1 MNCQGGPAVSCYTE
15 IMAPFL
21 RRLNIVAECRSAQ
34 LGLWSCPPFLFV
46 LLGGV
51 NILAMLAS
59 YALAS
64 RYIEEPE
71 LAALI
76 VIAVTA
82 VIFILGN
89 FIIHGFDKI
98 AEANRIKSEFIA
110 VVSHQLRSPLS
121 VLKWTLETLE
131 RGGAPPH
138 LVQEAGERMEILRE
152 NTERMIQ
159 LVNILLEV
167 SRIEGGRFA
176 LHREPVDLAAVTQEL
191 LHSLKPYAEAGNVV
205 LEFSNRPG
213 LPPVSA
219 DREKLKMV
227 IQNLTDN
234 AIRYTP
240 AGGRV
245 AIEVVPAGRGI
256 VEWKIADTGVGISK
270 DEQRFIFQKFYR
282 SSDAK
287 RRQAHGSGLGL
298 YIARSIIL
306 AHGGE
311 IGFSSGE
318 GKGSTFWFRLP
329 VYKT

>member
-1 MNCQGGPAVSCYTE
+1 MTA
-15 IMAPFL
+15 A
-21 RRLNIVAECRSAQ
+21 RST
-34 LGLWSCPPFLFV
+34 GS
-46 LLGGV
+46 
-51 NILAMLAS
+51 
-59 YALAS
+59 
-64 RYIEEPE
+64 
-71 LAALI
+71 
-76 VIAVTA
+76 
-82 VIFILGN
+82 
-89 FIIHGFDKI
+89 
-98 AEANRIKSEFIA
+98 
-110 VVSHQLRSPLS
+110 
-121 VLKWTLETLE
+121 
-131 RGGAPPH
+131 
-138 LVQEAGERMEILRE
+138 
-152 NTERMIQ
+152 
-159 LVNILLEV
+159 
-167 SRIEGGRFA
+167 RFA